1 MTSRRGSGAR
11 NSSPLQRVLV
21 VDDNHDSAELIALV
35 VAREGHE
42 VRVAHD
48 PHAAIPAAVQFRP
61 DIAFLDI
68 GLPEMDGYELL
79 VALRA
84 KPELKGCR
92 FIAVTGYEE
101 LAANPGAGFD
111 GHLVKPIDL
120 GALISMLPGPEP
132 RGSHPES
139 KPASA

>member
-1 MTSRRGSGAR
+1 MSGRRGSGTR
-11 NSSPLQRVLV
+11 NLSQLCRVLV

-42 VRVAHD
+42 VRVAHE
-48 PHAAIPAAVQFRP
+48 PREAIQAAVQFRP

-68 GLPEMDGYELL
+68 GLPDMDGYELL
-79 VALRA
+79 VALRN
-84 KPELKGCR
+84 KPELRSCR

-120 GALISMLPGPEP
+120 TALVAFVSGPRSSQP
-132 RGSHPES
+132 AS